1 MTNIN
6 GIPPEQYSV
15 GTKVLAYAQ
24 AKDPSFSFDPATIMA
39 ICNCIIAVI
48 KLLYMCYGKRNITS
62 KLRKPSLLQKIL
74 LKREVR
80 KHYSKEDRNTMYTSM
95 LDVSRTL
102 SETELQKLTDSI
114 QE

>member
-39 ICNCIIAVI
+39 ICNCIISVI
-48 KLLYMCYGKRNITS
+48 KLLYMCYGKSGAAGRIKN
-62 KLRKPSLLQKIL
+62 PSLLQKII
-74 LKREVR
+74 LKKEIR
-80 KHYSKEDRNTMYTSM
+80 KHFSKEERRTMYVSM
-95 LDVSRTL
+95 LDACNAL
-102 SETELQKLTDSI
+102 SDTELNRLTDSI